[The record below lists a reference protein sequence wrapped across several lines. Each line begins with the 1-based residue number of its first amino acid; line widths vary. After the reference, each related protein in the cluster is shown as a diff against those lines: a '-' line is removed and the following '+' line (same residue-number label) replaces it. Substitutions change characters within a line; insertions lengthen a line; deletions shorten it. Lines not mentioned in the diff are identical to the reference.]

1 MGELDGKVAIVTGAG
16 RLRGI
21 GRAAA
26 VSLAKLGADV
36 VVTGTGRKPE
46 NYPDDEKAIGWRDIE
61 SVADLV
67 RAEGR
72 RALPLVADVT
82 NRDHV
87 KNMIDQTIKELGR
100 IDILINNAAND
111 DRHSTNQVDEKYW
124 NNRMDVNLKHFFFT
138 IKSVLNGMIKNKSGS
153 IVNLSSVSWMMGEG
167 DKVAYETA
175 KSAVIGLTRSFAR
188 EFGKYNIRCN
198 SVTPGSIATERQIKH
213 WLTPKYKKF
222 ILDKQCLKRQLK
234 PSDVAN
240 LVLYLS
246 SDVSSGCTKQNFI
259 VDAGIT

>member
-1 MGELDGKVAIVTGAG
+1 MKVKYFDLKNKRVFITGG
-16 RLRGI
+16 GSGI
-21 GRAAA
+21 GASI
-26 VSLAKLGADV
+26 VEHFCEQECEV
-36 VVTGTGRKPE
+36 YFV
-46 NYPDDEKAIGWRDIE
+46 DI
-61 SVADLV
+61 
-67 RAEGR
+67 
-72 RALPLVADVT
+72 
-82 NRDHV
+82 N
-87 KNMIDQTIKELGR
+87 IKESKKLISNLKKKKIKIPHFIECNLLKIKKLESIIKKILNSKGS

-138 IKSVLNGMIKNKSGS
+138 IKSVLNGMIKKKNGS

>member
-1 MGELDGKVAIVTGAG
+1 M
-16 RLRGI
+16 R
-21 GRAAA
+21 
-26 VSLAKLGADV
+26 SLFCGYKYKRIQKINFKFEKKKIKAPHFIECNLLKIKKL
-36 VVTGTGRKPE
+36 E
-46 NYPDDEKAIGWRDIE
+46 NI
-61 SVADLV
+61 
-67 RAEGR
+67 
-72 RALPLVADVT
+72 
-82 NRDHV
+82 
-87 KNMIDQTIKELGR
+87 IKKIIKSKGP

-111 DRHSTNQVDEKYW
+111 DRHSTKQVDEKYW

-138 IKSVLNGMIKNKSGS
+138 IKAVLRGMIQKKGGA
-153 IVNLSSVSWMMGEG
+153 IINLSSVSWMLGEG

-234 PSDVAN
+234 PADVAS
-240 LVLYLS
+240 LVVHLS

-259 VDAGIT
+259 IDAGIT

>member
-1 MGELDGKVAIVTGAG
+1 MKVKYFDLENKKVFITGG
-16 RLRGI
+16 GSGI
-21 GRAAA
+21 GASI
-26 VSLAKLGADV
+26 VESFCEQGSDVFFVDINKKESKKLLRNLKKKNIKV
-36 VVTGTGRKPE
+36 PTF
-46 NYPDDEKAIGWRDIE
+46 IE
-61 SVADLV
+61 CNLLNIKKLQRIIKKIIS
-67 RAEGR
+67 
-72 RALPLVADVT
+72 
-82 NRDHV
+82 
-87 KNMIDQTIKELGR
+87 KNGN

-111 DRHSTNQVDEKYW
+111 DRHSTDQVDEKYW

-138 IKSVLNGMIKNKSGS
+138 IKSVLGGMIKNKSGS
-153 IVNLSSVSWMMGEG
+153 IVNLSSVSWMLGEG

-234 PSDVAN
+234 PQDVAN
-240 LVLYLS
+240 LILFLS
-246 SDVSSGCTKQNFI
+246 SDTSSGCTKQNYI
-259 VDAGIT
+259 VDAGIV

>member
-1 MGELDGKVAIVTGAG
+1 M
-16 RLRGI
+16 R
-21 GRAAA
+21 
-26 VSLAKLGADV
+26 SLFCGYKYKRIQKINFKFKKKKIKAPHFIECNLLKIKKL
-36 VVTGTGRKPE
+36 E
-46 NYPDDEKAIGWRDIE
+46 NI
-61 SVADLV
+61 
-67 RAEGR
+67 
-72 RALPLVADVT
+72 
-82 NRDHV
+82 
-87 KNMIDQTIKELGR
+87 IKKIIKSKGP

-111 DRHSTNQVDEKYW
+111 DRHSTKQVDEKYW

-138 IKSVLNGMIKNKSGS
+138 IKAVLKGMIQKKGGA
-153 IVNLSSVSWMMGEG
+153 IVNLSSVSWMLGEG

-234 PSDVAN
+234 PADVAS
-240 LVLYLS
+240 LVVHLS

-259 VDAGIT
+259 IDAGIT

>member
-1 MGELDGKVAIVTGAG
+1 MKVKYFDLKNKRVFITGG
-16 RLRGI
+16 GSGI
-21 GRAAA
+21 GASI
-26 VSLAKLGADV
+26 VEHFCEQECEVYFVDINVKESKKLISSLKKKKIKIPYFFECNLLKIKKLQS
-36 VVTGTGRKPE
+36 
-46 NYPDDEKAIGWRDIE
+46 I
-61 SVADLV
+61 
-67 RAEGR
+67 
-72 RALPLVADVT
+72 
-82 NRDHV
+82 
-87 KNMIDQTIKELGR
+87 IKKIIKSKGP

-111 DRHSTNQVDEKYW
+111 DRHTTDQVDEKYW

-175 KSAVIGLTRSFAR
+175 KSAVIGLTRSLAR

>member
-1 MGELDGKVAIVTGAG
+1 MKVKYFDLQNKKVFITGG
-16 RLRGI
+16 GSGI
-21 GRAAA
+21 GASI
-26 VSLAKLGADV
+26 VEHFCEQGSEVYFVDKNVKDSKKLLKNISKNNLKIP
-36 VVTGTGRKPE
+36 TF
-46 NYPDDEKAIGWRDIE
+46 IE
-61 SVADLV
+61 CDL
-67 RAEGR
+67 
-72 RALPLVADVT
+72 L
-82 NRDHV
+82 
-87 KNMIDQTIKELGR
+87 KIKKLQNIIKKIISSKGPIE
-100 IDILINNAAND
+100 ILINNAAND
-111 DRHSTNQVDEKYW
+111 DRHSTDQVDEKYW

-138 IKSVLNGMIKNKSGS
+138 IKSVMGGMIKNKGGA
-153 IVNLSSVSWMMGEG
+153 IVNLSSVSWMLGEG

-175 KSAVIGLTRSFAR
+175 KSAVIGLTRTFPR
-188 EFGKYNIRCN
+188 EFGKYNIIKN

-234 PSDVAN
+234 PNDVAN

>member
-1 MGELDGKVAIVTGAG
+1 M
-16 RLRGI
+16 R
-21 GRAAA
+21 
-26 VSLAKLGADV
+26 SLFCGYKYKRVQKINFKFKKKKIKAPHFIECNLLKIKKL
-36 VVTGTGRKPE
+36 E
-46 NYPDDEKAIGWRDIE
+46 NI
-61 SVADLV
+61 
-67 RAEGR
+67 
-72 RALPLVADVT
+72 
-82 NRDHV
+82 
-87 KNMIDQTIKELGR
+87 IKKIIKSKGP

-111 DRHSTNQVDEKYW
+111 DRHSTKQVDEKYW

-138 IKSVLNGMIKNKSGS
+138 IKAVLKGMIQKKSGA
-153 IVNLSSVSWMMGEG
+153 IVNLSSVSWMLGEG

-234 PSDVAN
+234 PADVAS
-240 LVLYLS
+240 LVVHLS

-259 VDAGIT
+259 IDAGIT

>member
-1 MGELDGKVAIVTGAG
+1 M
-16 RLRGI
+16 R
-21 GRAAA
+21 
-26 VSLAKLGADV
+26 SLFCGYKYKGVQKINFKFKKKKIKAPHFIECNLLKIKKL
-36 VVTGTGRKPE
+36 E
-46 NYPDDEKAIGWRDIE
+46 NI
-61 SVADLV
+61 
-67 RAEGR
+67 
-72 RALPLVADVT
+72 
-82 NRDHV
+82 
-87 KNMIDQTIKELGR
+87 IKKIINSKGP

-111 DRHSTNQVDEKYW
+111 DRHSTKQVDEKYW

-138 IKSVLNGMIKNKSGS
+138 IKAVLRGMIQKKGGA
-153 IVNLSSVSWMMGEG
+153 IINLSSVSWMLGEG

-234 PSDVAN
+234 PADVAS
-240 LVLYLS
+240 LVVHLS

-259 VDAGIT
+259 IDAGIT

>member
-1 MGELDGKVAIVTGAG
+1 M
-16 RLRGI
+16 R
-21 GRAAA
+21 
-26 VSLAKLGADV
+26 SLFCGYKYKRIQKINFKFKKKKIKAPHFIECNLLKIKKL
-36 VVTGTGRKPE
+36 E
-46 NYPDDEKAIGWRDIE
+46 NI
-61 SVADLV
+61 
-67 RAEGR
+67 
-72 RALPLVADVT
+72 
-82 NRDHV
+82 
-87 KNMIDQTIKELGR
+87 IKKIIKSKGP

-111 DRHSTNQVDEKYW
+111 DRHSTKQVDEKYW

-138 IKSVLNGMIKNKSGS
+138 IKAVLKGMIQKKSGA
-153 IVNLSSVSWMMGEG
+153 IVNLSSVSWMLGEG

-234 PSDVAN
+234 PADVAS
-240 LVLYLS
+240 LVVHLS

-259 VDAGIT
+259 IDAGIT

>member
-1 MGELDGKVAIVTGAG
+1 MKVKYFDLKNKRVFITGG
-16 RLRGI
+16 GSGI
-21 GRAAA
+21 GACI
-26 VSLAKLGADV
+26 VEHFCEQECEV
-36 VVTGTGRKPE
+36 YFV
-46 NYPDDEKAIGWRDIE
+46 DI
-61 SVADLV
+61 
-67 RAEGR
+67 
-72 RALPLVADVT
+72 
-82 NRDHV
+82 N
-87 KNMIDQTIKELGR
+87 IKESKKLISNLKKKKIKIPHFIKCNLLNIKKLQGIIKKIVKSKGP

-138 IKSVLNGMIKNKSGS
+138 IKSVLGGMIKNKSGS
-153 IVNLSSVSWMMGEG
+153 IVNLSSVSWMLGEG

-234 PSDVAN
+234 PQDVAN
-240 LVLYLS
+240 LILFLS
-246 SDVSSGCTKQNFI
+246 SDTSSGCTKQNYI
-259 VDAGIT
+259 VDAGIV

>member
-1 MGELDGKVAIVTGAG
+1 
-16 RLRGI
+16 
-21 GRAAA
+21 
-26 VSLAKLGADV
+26 
-36 VVTGTGRKPE
+36 
-46 NYPDDEKAIGWRDIE
+46 
-61 SVADLV
+61 
-67 RAEGR
+67 
-72 RALPLVADVT
+72 
-82 NRDHV
+82 
-87 KNMIDQTIKELGR
+87 
-100 IDILINNAAND
+100 
-111 DRHSTNQVDEKYW
+111 
-124 NNRMDVNLKHFFFT
+124 MDVNLKHFFFT
-138 IKSVLNGMIKNKSGS
+138 IKSVLSGMIKNKNGS
-153 IVNLSSVSWMMGEG
+153 IVNLSSVSWMLGEG

-259 VDAGIT
+259 IDAGIT

>member
-1 MGELDGKVAIVTGAG
+1 M
-16 RLRGI
+16 R
-21 GRAAA
+21 
-26 VSLAKLGADV
+26 SLFCGYKYKRVQKINFKFKKKKIKAPHFIECNLLKIKKL
-36 VVTGTGRKPE
+36 E
-46 NYPDDEKAIGWRDIE
+46 NI
-61 SVADLV
+61 
-67 RAEGR
+67 
-72 RALPLVADVT
+72 
-82 NRDHV
+82 
-87 KNMIDQTIKELGR
+87 IKKIIKSKGP

-111 DRHSTNQVDEKYW
+111 DRHSTKQVDEKYW

-138 IKSVLNGMIKNKSGS
+138 IKAVLKGMIQKKGGA
-153 IVNLSSVSWMMGEG
+153 IVNLSSVSWMLGEG

-234 PSDVAN
+234 PADVAS
-240 LVLYLS
+240 LVVHLS

-259 VDAGIT
+259 IDAGIT

>member
-1 MGELDGKVAIVTGAG
+1 LIKIQKKEYKMKVKYFDLENKRVFITGG
-16 RLRGI
+16 GSGI
-21 GRAAA
+21 GATI
-26 VSLAKLGADV
+26 VESFCQQGSEVFFIDINKNESKKLLNSLKKKKLKV
-36 VVTGTGRKPE
+36 PSF
-46 NYPDDEKAIGWRDIE
+46 IE
-61 SVADLV
+61 CDL
-67 RAEGR
+67 
-72 RALPLVADVT
+72 LNIKKLQKII
-82 NRDHV
+82 
-87 KNMIDQTIKELGR
+87 KNIILKNGN

>member
-1 MGELDGKVAIVTGAG
+1 MKAKYFDLENKKVFITGG
-16 RLRGI
+16 GSGI
-21 GRAAA
+21 GAQIVESFCEQGSDVFFVDINRKD
-26 VSLAKLGADV
+26 SKKLLS
-36 VVTGTGRKPE
+36 KLKNKNIKIPE
-46 NYPDDEKAIGWRDIE
+46 FIE
-61 SVADLV
+61 CDL
-67 RAEGR
+67 
-72 RALPLVADVT
+72 L
-82 NRDHV
+82 N
-87 KNMIDQTIKELGR
+87 IKKLQKIIKKIIANNGN

-111 DRHSTNQVDEKYW
+111 DRHSTDQVDEKYW

>member
-1 MGELDGKVAIVTGAG
+1 MKVKYFDLKNKNVFITGG
-16 RLRGI
+16 GSGI
-21 GRAAA
+21 GASI
-26 VSLAKLGADV
+26 VEHFCEQECDVYFVDINKKESNKLIKNLKKKGL
-36 VVTGTGRKPE
+36 
-46 NYPDDEKAIGWRDIE
+46 KAPHFIE
-61 SVADLV
+61 CNLIKIKK
-67 RAEGR
+67 
-72 RALPLVADVT
+72 L
-82 NRDHV
+82 
-87 KNMIDQTIKELGR
+87 QTIIQKIIKSKGP

-111 DRHSTNQVDEKYW
+111 DRHSTDQVDEKYW
-124 NNRMDVNLKHFFFT
+124 NNRMDVNL
-138 IKSVLNGMIKNKSGS
+138 
-153 IVNLSSVSWMMGEG
+153 SSVSWMLGEG

-234 PSDVAN
+234 PDDVAS
-240 LVLYLS
+240 LVVHLS

-259 VDAGIT
+259 IDAGIT

>member
-1 MGELDGKVAIVTGAG
+1 MILKIKEFLLQEED
-16 RLRGI
+16 GI
-21 GRAAA
+21 GASI
-26 VSLAKLGADV
+26 VEHFCEQDCEV
-36 VVTGTGRKPE
+36 YFV
-46 NYPDDEKAIGWRDIE
+46 DI
-61 SVADLV
+61 
-67 RAEGR
+67 
-72 RALPLVADVT
+72 
-82 NRDHV
+82 N
-87 KNMIDQTIKELGR
+87 IKESKKLISNLKKKKIKAPHFIECNLLKIKKLENIIKKIIKSKGP

-111 DRHSTNQVDEKYW
+111 DRHSTKQVDEKYW

-138 IKSVLNGMIKNKSGS
+138 IKAVLKGMIQKKGGA
-153 IVNLSSVSWMMGEG
+153 IVNLSSVSWMLGEG

-234 PSDVAN
+234 PADVAS
-240 LVLYLS
+240 LVVHLS

-259 VDAGIT
+259 IDAGIT